1 MAASAQQKNMP
12 GAPTMQQQPQILQQ
26 RQELERQLL
35 ERQLQGVQTPRRGV
49 EDDNDQDGYGGG
61 MMGWRY
67 GPGWRHHE
75 RWRRGPMGPGMMG
88 QGGMGPTG
96 SETSVIRRH
105 HVVLITDV

>member
-1 MAASAQQKNMP
+1 MP

-61 MMGWRY
+61 SRTRSQLRSSKPLKMLWEN
-67 GPGWRHHE
+67 WL
-75 RWRRGPMGPGMMG
+75 
-88 QGGMGPTG
+88 TG
-96 SETSVIRRH
+96 SRAMPMLLR
-105 HVVLITDV
+105 L